1 VLRPRTGAI
10 LRLRLVNSALRRC
23 YPIQSLRHFQVVNG
37 ETGDTHGPTALGTL
51 PFYTESRAF
60 WQRTIAAMTT
70 AQADACDPMGP
81 LHGVRVLALEQA
93 VAGPLCT
100 RHLADL
106 GADVIKIERPG
117 GGDFSRRYDTAVK
130 GLSSY
135 FVWLNRGKRSL
146 TLDMKRPEARDV
158 LERLIAS
165 SDVLVQNL
173 GPGAIDRLGFAPAR
187 LRRDYPAL
195 VITSISGYGSGG
207 PYETRKAFDLLLQ
220 GETGVI
226 ATTGSGDQ
234 LAKLGI
240 SVGDIGAGVYGAMG
254 TLAALYERRATG
266 QGRLVETSLFDAL
279 AEWMGYPAY
288 FTLYGGEP
296 PARAGVRHATVVPYG
311 SYACADGA
319 VLFAVQTETQWAA
332 FCDTVCGH
340 PEWETDVRFNTSA
353 QRRINRDVL
362 EAMIEEA
369 FSALTRAEVERRL
382 EIADIPFGAV
392 NEVAEFVA
400 HPQLAARDR
409 WREVGSPAG
418 PLRAIVPP
426 IDLEGMPPRME
437 PIPDVGDHTN
447 EVLGELGYNARE
459 MARLRKQ
466 GVV

>member
-1 VLRPRTGAI
+1 MTAPRPPA
-10 LRLRLVNSALRRC
+10 
-23 YPIQSLRHFQVVNG
+23 NG
-37 ETGDTHGPTALGTL
+37 HNP
-51 PFYTESRAF
+51 S
-60 WQRTIAAMTT
+60 
-70 AQADACDPMGP
+70 GP
-81 LHGVRVLALEQA
+81 LAGVRVLALEQA

-106 GADVIKIERPG
+106 GADVVKIERPG
-117 GGDFSRRYDTAVK
+117 GGDFARRYDTAVK

-146 TLDMKRPEARDV
+146 TLDMKHPAARDI
-158 LERLIAS
+158 LEKLVAT
-165 SDVLVQNL
+165 SDVVVQNL
-173 GPGAIDRLGFAPAR
+173 GPGAIDRLGFAPER

-226 ATTGSGDQ
+226 ATTGHGDQ

-240 SVGDIGAGVYGAMG
+240 SVGDIGAAVYGVIG
-254 TLAALYERRATG
+254 TLAALYERRADG

-279 AEWMGYPAY
+279 SEWMGYPAY

-319 VLFAVQTETQWAA
+319 VLFAVQTEAQWKS
-332 FCDTVCGH
+332 FCEIVCGH
-340 PEWETDVRFNTSA
+340 PEWETDERFNTSA
-353 QRRINRDVL
+353 KRRVNRNVL

-369 FSALTRAEVERRL
+369 FSTLPRGEVERRL
-382 EIADIPFGAV
+382 DAADIPFGAV
-392 NEVAEFVA
+392 KEVAEFVA
-400 HPQLAARDR
+400 HPQLTARDR
-409 WREVGSPAG
+409 WRDVASPAG

-426 IDLEGMPPRME
+426 IDLEGME
-437 PIPDVGDHTN
+437 PNMGAIPDVGDHTDAI
-447 EVLGELGYNARE
+447 LADLGYDPEAIAQLRE
-459 MARLRKQ
+459 Q
-466 GVV
+466 GAV